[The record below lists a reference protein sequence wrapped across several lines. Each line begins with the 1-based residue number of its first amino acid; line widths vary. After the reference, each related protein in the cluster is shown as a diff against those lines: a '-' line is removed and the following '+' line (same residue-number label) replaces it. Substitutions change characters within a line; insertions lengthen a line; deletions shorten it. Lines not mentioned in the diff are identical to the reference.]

1 MESGLPRRFSLASL
15 LQRDKLRRDTIE
27 SDHKNNHDKE
37 AGFPF
42 SSASGGV
49 SCLRAVTLQRS
60 EVSEVSKRG
69 GGVHKSSS
77 WMMF

>member
-27 SDHKNNHDKE
+27 SDHKYGYDKE

-42 SSASGGV
+42 SPNPGGV
-49 SCLRAVTLQRS
+49 SCLSAVTLQRS
-60 EVSEVSKRG
+60 EKTRS
-69 GGVHKSSS
+69 
-77 WMMF
+77 F